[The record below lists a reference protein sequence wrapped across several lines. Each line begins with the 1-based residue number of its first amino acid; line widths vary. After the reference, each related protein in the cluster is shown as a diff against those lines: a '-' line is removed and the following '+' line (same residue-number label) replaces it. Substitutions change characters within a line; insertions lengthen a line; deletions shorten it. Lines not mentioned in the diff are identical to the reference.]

1 MTVEEK
7 VGKTL
12 EELGVSDA
20 AGVEKLF
27 TEVRAAMAAQRQ
39 EFRGTVGEAE
49 AKALRDRWLAR
60 KNGIL
65 ASIDEHWLKPAS
77 KELKPVVGRDFN
89 RLRQEATAEILGEA
103 DLLEAAAERLAPRMA
118 APDLTLPGYRRPLGS
133 IHPV

>member
-27 TEVRAAMAAQRQ
+27 TEVRTAMAAQRQ

-49 AKALRDRWLAR
+49 AKALRDKWLAR

-65 ASIDEHWLKPAS
+65 ARLDEHWLKPAS
-77 KELKPVVGRDFN
+77 KELKP
-89 RLRQEATAEILGEA
+89 ILGQEFNQLRKPA
-103 DLLEAAAERLAPRMA
+103 EKVHGELL
-118 APDLTLPGYRRPLGS
+118 LGQS
-133 IHPV
+133 NEVA

>member
-7 VGKTL
+7 AGKTL

-20 AGVEKLF
+20 AGGEKLF

-49 AKALRDRWLAR
+49 AKALRDKSLAR

-65 ASIDEHWLKPAS
+65 ARLDEPWLKPAS
-77 KELKPVVGRDFN
+77 KQLKPIGARDSN
-89 RLRQEATAEILGEA
+89 HRAQPGA
-103 DLLEAAAERLAPRMA
+103 DLE
-118 APDLTLPGYRRPLGS
+118 
-133 IHPV
+133 V